1 MTKSHNHDMTAKI
14 TKSIMAYVTTLIE
27 GSEDA
32 AFLRESW
39 GSAEHVAAVQ
49 KLLETT
55 SSKPKTKD
63 PEKPKRAKSSYIF
76 YCANERGT
84 VKEEMPTAKPT
95 EVTKELGRR
104 WKLLKASEEPDDTE
118 RYERYTKA
126 AEEDKQRY
134 QMEIDAY
141 VEPTGGETQVTT
153 GVGKSRKSSGGAEKA
168 KRRRTAYYFYG
179 QENRVTIKEELGE
192 GTKGPEVTTELARR
206 WKELKGDPERKEE
219 YTKYVDLSAADT
231 GSGDTASRA
240 DAPKKA
246 KKTATKPA
254 VPVSDDDGLLPS
266 TALDNDDNDDII
278 EELTEK
284 PKVKPAVKPKTDAP
298 EKVKKTAAK
307 PAVPVSD
314 DDNDD
319 NDDIE
324 AILEELTEKP
334 KVKPAVK
341 PKTGAK
347 VTGYRKFCNT
357 TRTLVKTQNP
367 DMEAA
372 EVTAELGRQWKA
384 FTQDQKDLWN

>member
-1 MTKSHNHDMTAKI
+1 MTKSRNRNMTAKI

-39 GSAEHVAAVQ
+39 GSAEHVAAIQ

-95 EVTKELGRR
+95 EITTELGRR
-104 WKLLKASEEPDDTE
+104 WKLLKASEEPNDAE

-134 QMEIDAY
+134 QTEIDAY
-141 VEPTGGETQVTT
+141 VEPTGGETQVAT

-192 GTKGPEVTTELARR
+192 GTKGQEVTTELARR

-240 DAPKKA
+240 DAPEKVKKTATKPAVPSSDA

-254 VPVSDDDGLLPS
+254 VPSSSDDGLPPS
-266 TALDNDDNDDII
+266 TALDNDDND
-278 EELTEK
+278 
-284 PKVKPAVKPKTDAP
+284 
-298 EKVKKTAAK
+298 
-307 PAVPVSD
+307 
-314 DDNDD
+314 

-324 AILEELTEKP
+324 AIIEELTEKP

-357 TRTLVKTQNP
+357 TRTLIKTQNP

-372 EVTAELGRQWKA
+372 EVTTELGRKWKA
-384 FTQDQKDLWN
+384 FTQDQKDMWN

>member
-1 MTKSHNHDMTAKI
+1 MTKSRNHNMTAKI

-39 GSAEHVAAVQ
+39 GSDEHVAAIQ
-49 KLLETT
+49 KLLEATT

-63 PEKPKRAKSSYIF
+63 PAKPKRAKSSYLF
-76 YCANERGT
+76 YCADERGT

-95 EVTKELGRR
+95 EVTAELGRR

-141 VEPTGGETQVTT
+141 VEPTGGETQVAT

-179 QENRVTIKEELGE
+179 QENRLTVKEELGE
-192 GTKGPEVTTELARR
+192 GAKGPEVTAELARR

-219 YTKYVDLSAADT
+219 YTKYVDLAAADT
-231 GSGDTASRA
+231 TSQA
-240 DAPKKA
+240 DVPEKA
-246 KKTATKPA
+246 KKTATKPKKKPA
-254 VPVSDDDGLLPS
+254 VPVSDDDGLPPS
-266 TALDNDDNDDII
+266 KAL
-278 EELTEK
+278 
-284 PKVKPAVKPKTDAP
+284 
-298 EKVKKTAAK
+298 
-307 PAVPVSD
+307 
-314 DDNDD
+314 D

-324 AILEELTEKP
+324 AIIEELTEEP
-334 KVKPAVK
+334 KVKPAAK

-347 VTGYRKFCNT
+347 VTAYRKFCNT

-384 FTQDQKDLWN
+384 FTQDQKDLWY

>member
-1 MTKSHNHDMTAKI
+1 MTKSRNHYITAKI
-14 TKSIMAYVTTLIE
+14 TKSIMAYVSAFIE
-27 GSEDA
+27 GGEDA

-39 GSAEHVAAVQ
+39 GSTEHAAAIQ
-49 KLLETT
+49 KLLETTT

-63 PEKPKRAKSSYIF
+63 PAKPKRAKSSYLF
-76 YCANERGT
+76 YCADERST

-95 EVTKELGRR
+95 EVTAELGRR
-104 WKLLKASEEPDDTE
+104 WKLLKASEEPNDTE

-134 QMEIDAY
+134 QMEIDSY

-192 GTKGPEVTTELARR
+192 GAKGPEVTTELARR

-231 GSGDTASRA
+231 GSGDTTSQA
-240 DAPKKA
+240 DAPEKA
-246 KKTATKPA
+246 KKTATKPKKTKPA

-266 TALDNDDNDDII
+266 TALDN
-278 EELTEK
+278 
-284 PKVKPAVKPKTDAP
+284 
-298 EKVKKTAAK
+298 
-307 PAVPVSD
+307 

-367 DMEAA
+367 EMEAA

-384 FTQDQKDLWN
+384 FTQDQKDMWN

>member
-1 MTKSHNHDMTAKI
+1 
-14 TKSIMAYVTTLIE
+14 
-27 GSEDA
+27 
-32 AFLRESW
+32 
-39 GSAEHVAAVQ
+39 
-49 KLLETT
+49 
-55 SSKPKTKD
+55 
-63 PEKPKRAKSSYIF
+63 
-76 YCANERGT
+76 
-84 VKEEMPTAKPT
+84 MPTAKPT
-95 EVTKELGRR
+95 EITAELGRR

-153 GVGKSRKSSGGAEKA
+153 GVGKSHRSSGGAEKA

-219 YTKYVDLSAADT
+219 YTKYVDLAAADT
-231 GSGDTASRA
+231 GSGDTANQA
-240 DAPKKA
+240 DVPEKA
-246 KKTATKPA
+246 KKTATKQKKTKTA
-254 VPVSDDDGLLPS
+254 VPVSDDDALPPS
-266 TALDNDDNDDII
+266 TALDNDDIEAII

-284 PKVKPAVKPKTDAP
+284 PMA
-298 EKVKKTAAK
+298 
-307 PAVPVSD
+307 
-314 DDNDD
+314 
-319 NDDIE
+319 
-324 AILEELTEKP
+324 
-334 KVKPAVK
+334 KPAVK
-341 PKTGAK
+341 PKTGTK
-347 VTGYRKFCNT
+347 VTAYRKFCNT
-357 TRTLVKTQNP
+357 TRALVKTQNP

>member
-1 MTKSHNHDMTAKI
+1 MTKSRNHNMTAKI

-27 GSEDA
+27 GMPHPRS
-32 AFLRESW
+32 LRESW
-39 GSAEHVAAVQ
+39 GSAEHVAAIQ

-63 PEKPKRAKSSYIF
+63 PAKPKRAKSSYIF

-95 EVTKELGRR
+95 EVTAELGRR

-118 RYERYTKA
+118 RYEKYTKA

-141 VEPTGGETQVTT
+141 VEPTGGETQATT
-153 GVGKSRKSSGGAEKA
+153 GVGKSRKFSGGAEKA

-231 GSGDTASRA
+231 GSGDTTSQV
-240 DAPKKA
+240 DVPEKA
-246 KKTATKPA
+246 KKTATKPKKTKPA

-266 TALDNDDNDDII
+266 TALDN
-278 EELTEK
+278 
-284 PKVKPAVKPKTDAP
+284 
-298 EKVKKTAAK
+298 
-307 PAVPVSD
+307 
-314 DDNDD
+314 NDD

-324 AILEELTEKP
+324 AIIEELIEES
-334 KVKPAVK
+334 KVKPATK

-347 VTGYRKFCNT
+347 VTAYRKFCNT

-367 DMEAA
+367 GMEAA

>member
-1 MTKSHNHDMTAKI
+1 
-14 TKSIMAYVTTLIE
+14 MAYVSTLIK

-39 GSAEHVAAVQ
+39 GSAEHAAAIQ

-55 SSKPKTKD
+55 TRSKPKTKD
-63 PEKPKRAKSSYIF
+63 PTKPKRAKSSYLF
-76 YCANERGT
+76 YCADERGT

-95 EVTKELGRR
+95 EVTAELGLR
-104 WKLLKASEEPDDTE
+104 WKLLKASKEPNDAK
-118 RYERYTKA
+118 RYEKYTEA
-126 AEEDKQRY
+126 AKEDKQRY

-192 GTKGPEVTTELARR
+192 GAKGPEVTTELARR

-219 YTKYVDLSAADT
+219 YTKYVDLAAADT
-231 GSGDTASRA
+231 GSGDTTTQA
-240 DAPKKA
+240 DVPEKA
-246 KKTATKPA
+246 KKTTTKPKKKPA
-254 VPVSDDDGLLPS
+254 VPVSDDDGLPPS
-266 TALDNDDNDDII
+266 TSL
-278 EELTEK
+278 
-284 PKVKPAVKPKTDAP
+284 
-298 EKVKKTAAK
+298 
-307 PAVPVSD
+307 
-314 DDNDD
+314 D

-324 AILEELTEKP
+324 AIIEELIEEP
-334 KVKPAVK
+334 KVKPAAK

-347 VTGYRKFCNT
+347 VTAYRKFCNT

-367 DMEAA
+367 GMEAA